1 MRKDMKTKGYI
12 LTLLLG
18 LAAAYACTREE
29 LIPDAA
35 VVEHGSG
42 NLVPFTAEAGATQT
56 RIAVG
61 ESTTNIVFSAGDQL
75 LVTCSGIIDKSI
87 LRIQSGAGES
97 SAVFSGNLLLKEG
110 KTEADLAGKRLFAV
124 LVPEKGVDTG
134 LFTLEPNT
142 KKLTVDFSGGSID
155 SDLEALVNRTALYEG
170 ETTYEARKFEF
181 ELSTSYVRMKV
192 TVPKE
197 ESDLARDY
205 TVSVT
210 YDWHMCAQAYHSQYG
225 GWECRGWN
233 STVTGTF
240 HASSA
245 TGGTLYMAV
254 MAGSGQRLLDDSPY
268 YDEVDFSIQ
277 MENVYKEYGLT
288 GGSISKAVVAPGR
301 GYTKSVTLKELD
313 NEDVLLGQPESVRNV
328 FLTAL
333 IDKNGNHMV
342 SKYEAAQVKTNGF
355 PRLWNYTA
363 LTDADFLRYFTG
375 LDAVPYQNFIG
386 CTNLTRVTLPKNI
399 TLIDDQAFEGC
410 TSLRSIAI
418 PSKVKTIDNSAFS
431 GCTSLSS
438 VFFASSV
445 VESIGVKAFSGC
457 TSLSAIIIP
466 SSVQTIGAHAFSDC
480 VSLQEITF
488 STPSRLSSFGS
499 AAFKGCSSLDAI
511 SLPSRI
517 TAISDQ
523 AFMDCTALEKV
534 SMGTLVESVGDNAF
548 NGCSSLKRV
557 MLPATSVTSIGRS
570 AFAACTSLTSMSLPS
585 RLKIVD
591 EYTFNGCTALASVT
605 IPFNVTTI
613 ADGAFKGCTA
623 LTEISLPGSVKS
635 IGTYAFGFC
644 RRLATVYCNPEIPP
658 EIDSNIFYDY
668 PDGFVV
674 YVSPISLS
682 VYRNHS
688 RWRKYNIQAY

>member
-1 MRKDMKTKGYI
+1 MRKDMKMKGYI

-29 LIPDAA
+29 LTPDAA

-42 NLVPFTAEAGATQT
+42 NLVPFTAEAGATRT

-110 KTEADLAGKRLFAV
+110 KTEADLAGKRLIAV
-124 LVPEKGVDTG
+124 LVPEKGLDTG
-134 LFTLEPNT
+134 LFTLEPDT

-254 MAGSGQRLLDDSPY
+254 MAGSGQRILDDSPY

-277 MENVYKEYGLT
+277 MENVYKGYGLT
-288 GGSISKAVVAPGR
+288 GGAISKAVVAPGR

-313 NEDVLLGQPESVRNV
+313 NEDVLLGQPESVRRKILQVYHADLNS
-328 FLTAL
+328 
-333 IDKNGNHMV
+333 NGSL
-342 SKYEAAQVKTNGF
+342 SKYEAAQLKSCKMYGNEDLTNATF
-355 PRLWNYTA
+355 YQ
-363 LTDADFLRYFTG
+363 YFTG
-375 LDAVPYQNFIG
+375 MTVFEDETLVSCQNM
-386 CTNLTRVTLPKNI
+386 TKVVLPKHI
-399 TLIDDQAFEGC
+399 TEIGNRALESCTKLTGIIIPFSVTGIGNYAFNNC
-410 TSLRSIAI
+410 TSLSRIVI
-418 PSKVKTIDNSAFS
+418 PSGVTTIGDCAFRYCASLTEVVFDSSSLVASIGSAAFENCKSLEAISIPSRVMAISNKTFD

-438 VFFASSV
+438 V
-445 VESIGVKAFSGC
+445 SIPV
-457 TSLSAIIIP
+457 
-466 SSVQTIGAHAFSDC
+466 
-480 VSLQEITF
+480 
-488 STPSRLSSFGS
+488 R
-499 AAFKGCSSLDAI
+499 
-511 SLPSRI
+511 
-517 TAISDQ
+517 
-523 AFMDCTALEKV
+523 
-534 SMGTLVESVGDNAF
+534 
-548 NGCSSLKRV
+548 
-557 MLPATSVTSIGRS
+557 VTSIGER
-570 AFAACTSLTSMSLPS
+570 AFAACAALTSVRVPARVTSIGANAFIGASSLATVILPTS
-585 RLKIVD
+585 GIKTIA
-591 EYTFNGCTALASVT
+591 EGTFNGCTALANIALPGDLEIIETAAFKECSSLVNIT
-605 IPFNVTTI
+605 IPEKVT
-613 ADGAFKGCTA
+613 
-623 LTEISLPGSVKS
+623 S
-635 IGTYAFGFC
+635 IGYEAF
-644 RRLATVYCNPEIPP
+644 YNCN
-658 EIDSNIFYDY
+658 
-668 PDGFVV
+668 
-674 YVSPISLS
+674 SLTS
-682 VYRNHS
+682 VYLYPPTPPAIVYHTFYGCPNATFYVVDKEAYWPAHATWSQWYWS
-688 RWRKYNIQAY
+688 RIVQM